1 MLKSI
6 RKRNT
11 SIVSGYYPLCA
22 GRGEIYA
29 EVIEFQINVGFCV
42 LDRLLQVFRKRD
54 FWNIFLVLKF

>member
-22 GRGEIYA
+22 GEGKIYT
-29 EVIEFQINVGFCV
+29 EVIEIQINVVFYV
-42 LDRLLQVFRKRD
+42 LG
-54 FWNIFLVLKF
+54 